1 LLETGLTEDERS
13 GKAHTPKEQ
22 AMKFRTAFVFAL
34 GLAAATFAQAGH
46 AHGISIDETITC
58 ASVVT
63 SAGTPEVFLTD
74 TTPTTNYVTSGVNFP
89 VLVCADSVTGD
100 NNLTALPYQLKHSF
114 IYTWVDLSLA
124 GISAASLTGPATNP
138 NTPPLSNFSSLN
150 VSIIAQASVF
160 RLAGAYS
167 GDYEI
172 IFNYETFNEVA
183 CDNVY
188 TKIAPTF
195 KWHGKVYSFTGGGGV
210 TTPCDSAATND
221 FLFGANGV
229 LLGYNSAP
237 DGSGFSLTAGLPP
250 GWTVK

>member
-1 LLETGLTEDERS
+1 
-13 GKAHTPKEQ
+13 
-22 AMKFRTAFVFAL
+22 MNIRTAVVCTL

-63 SAGTPEVFLTD
+63 SSGTPDVFLTD

-100 NNLTALPYQLKHSF
+100 QNLTAR
-114 IYTWVDLSLA
+114 
-124 GISAASLTGPATNP
+124 ISAASLTGPANNP

-195 KWHGKVYSFTGGGGV
+195 KWHGKIYSFTGGGGV

>member
-1 LLETGLTEDERS
+1 M
-13 GKAHTPKEQ
+13 KVHT
-22 AMKFRTAFVFAL
+22 ALVGAL
-34 GLAAATFAQAGH
+34 GLAAVTIAAA
-46 AHGISIDETITC
+46 ASARGISIDETITC

-63 SAGTPEVFLTD
+63 STGTPQVFLTD
-74 TTPTTNYVTSGVNFP
+74 TAPKTNYVTAGVNFP

-100 NNLTALPYQLKHSF
+100 NTLTALPYQLKHSF
-114 IYTWVDLSLA
+114 LYTWVDLSLA
-124 GISAASLTGPATNP
+124 GISASSLTGPASNP

-150 VSIIAQASVF
+150 VSINAQVSVF
-160 RLAGAYS
+160 RLAGAYL

-172 IFNYETFNEVA
+172 IFNYATSPEVA

-195 KWHGKVYSFTGGGGV
+195 SWHGKIYAFAGGGGV

-221 FLFGANGV
+221 FLFGSSGV

-237 DGSGFSLTAGLPP
+237 DSSGFVLTPGLPP
-250 GWTVK
+250 GWTVH